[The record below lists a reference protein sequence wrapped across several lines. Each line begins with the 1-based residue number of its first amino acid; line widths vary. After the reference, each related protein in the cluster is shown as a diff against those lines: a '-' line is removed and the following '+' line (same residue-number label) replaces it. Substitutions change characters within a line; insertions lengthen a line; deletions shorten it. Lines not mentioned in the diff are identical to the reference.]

1 MSEKILV
8 TGGAGFIGSYIVD
21 ALIHKGYEVRVFD
34 NLTPQVHGSARAIP
48 SYLNKNAEFI
58 LGDVRDYDLLAKV
71 LGDVDVVFHEAAAV
85 GVGQSMYQIRDYVE
99 SNTMGAA
106 NILHFLANEKHRV
119 RKLIVASS
127 MSVYGEGKY
136 LCKKCGPRFPKLR
149 SVDQLKKRQ
158 WEMLCSS
165 CGEIMSPV
173 PTDEEKPLYPTS
185 IYAITKRDHEEM
197 VLSTGFAFQIPSIA
211 LRYFN
216 VYGPRQAL
224 SNPYTGVCAIFSSR
238 LLNNNSPL
246 IFEDGL
252 QSRDFTHVSDIVQAN
267 ILALNA
273 GPEADYEVFNVG
285 AGRPVSIRDV
295 AETLRSLLGKE
306 EIPFEFPEKFR
317 SGDIR
322 HCFADISKIRRL
334 LKYDPKVKFAEGLK
348 DLVAWVK
355 TQTPEDRV
363 GRAAQELV
371 DKKLVF

>member
-1 MSEKILV
+1 MSEKVLV
-8 TGGAGFIGSYIVD
+8 TGGAGFIGSHIVD
-21 ALIHKGYEVRVFD
+21 ALVHKGYEVRIFD
-34 NLTPQVHGSARAIP
+34 NLSPQVHGPGCMIP

-58 LGDVRDYDLLAKV
+58 LGDVRDYEALAKAIK
-71 LGDVDVVFHEAAAV
+71 DVDVVFHEAAAV

-99 SNTMGAA
+99 TNTLGAA
-106 NILHFLANEKHRV
+106 NILHFLANEKHKV
-119 RKLIVASS
+119 RKILVASS

-136 LCKKCGPRFPKLR
+136 SCKDCGPRFPKLR
-149 SVDQLKKRQ
+149 PVGQLKKRQ
-158 WEMLCSS
+158 WDMRCAT

-173 PTDEEKPLYPTS
+173 PTDEEKPLYPSS

-238 LLNNNSPL
+238 LLNNNAPL

-252 QSRDFTHVSDIVQAN
+252 QTRDFTHVSDIVRAN
-267 ILALNA
+267 ILALEA

-285 AGRPVSIRDV
+285 TGIPVSILEV
-295 AETLRSLLGKE
+295 AETLRALLLKE
-306 EIPFEFPEKFR
+306 KIQFEFPGKFR
-317 SGDIR
+317 AGDIR
-322 HCFADISKIRRL
+322 HCFADIAKIKRL
-334 LKYDPKVKFAEGLK
+334 LKYQPEFPYAQGMK

-355 TQTPEDRV
+355 NQSAEDKV
-363 GRAAQELV
+363 ARAAQELV